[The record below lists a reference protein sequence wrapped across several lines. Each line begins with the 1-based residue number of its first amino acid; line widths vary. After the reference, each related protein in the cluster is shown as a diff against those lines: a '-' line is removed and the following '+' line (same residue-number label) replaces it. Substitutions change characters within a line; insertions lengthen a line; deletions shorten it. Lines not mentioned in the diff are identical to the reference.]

1 MSYDTLFSPMR
12 TGSMEVKNR
21 LVVPAM
27 VTNYGTHDG
36 MITERYVRYMVEKAR
51 GGWGLLI
58 TEDYAVQDGR
68 KGYTRI
74 PGLYN
79 DDQVEG
85 NRWLVDSVHEAGAK
99 IVCQMYHP
107 GRQVMPQAKGGL
119 EVVAPSA
126 TTCPACQSLAR
137 EMTVDEI
144 HQLVEDFASAAARAK
159 RAGFDGMELHCAHG
173 YLLAEFLSPAINRR
187 VDEYGGSFCNRVRI
201 VDEIAAAIRK
211 EVGDD
216 FAMLVRI
223 SSEDMVPGGRTIAET
238 LQLCRHLEEIGFDAI
253 NCSNGMYASK
263 PTDQV
268 IAPMFSP
275 HALNAERA
283 AKIREVVDIP
293 VILSNRVNDP
303 GMADTLIRMGDCDF
317 VAMGRG
323 SLADPHMPE
332 KARAGRMCEVR
343 QCIGCLQGCEFP
355 LYTDDEVTCLVN
367 PRVGRE
373 WENDMAPVPEADRKR
388 VMVIGGGPAGLQ
400 AALTAA
406 KRGHHV
412 EVFEAREALGGQFRS
427 AAYPTGKGEL
437 STYVSSLRAE
447 LGALGVPVHL
457 NEEVDEEKIASFSPD
472 AVVLATGAKPLTP
485 PIPGIENAVAAEDVL
500 LGHVAVKPGPVVV
513 CGGGEVGSETAEF
526 VAAYRDDVTVLEMR
540 DALCLDMMPITRGA
554 FMGMMAAAGVKS
566 HVNATVRRIETGVE
580 VDSSIASWS
589 GEAGK
594 GEDAGTGFGVV
605 YADADG
611 TEHTLPAATVISAF
625 GYKAYNPLEEA
636 CRRHCDNV
644 QVVGCAVKAGNAVV
658 ASREGYEAGLAI

>member
-513 CGGGEVGSETAEF
+513 CGGGEVGSETVEF

-594 GEDAGTGFGVV
+594 GEDAGTGFGVT